1 MITYLGYALVAVLL
15 FAWLPRRT
23 AVVATYVGGWLVLPV
38 GSYAA
43 HRSGFTIELIGT
55 MLPAP
60 AMLLNKAW
68 VVALVPLLLATI
80 RAPRAWLAW
89 QPGLID
95 LPVLLFCLWPLPA
108 GIAAA
113 APSPA
118 PAVACVYLMAVWGA
132 PWLLARIY
140 LDDAAGRIALAKAL
154 TIGALAIAPFALAE
168 GVAGAF
174 LYPLV
179 YGPHPYIA
187 DGVDRYIGFRPL
199 LMFENGNQYGIFVA
213 LAALG
218 AIALWRQGGSR
229 AQAAHA
235 VIVTG
240 LAILSQSVGA
250 ILLMLAG
257 AFVLLAPVHTRDL
270 RRGAIAVAAL
280 CVIVAPLYVSGVLPI
295 EQLVRHT
302 APGQKLLAVVR
313 ATGRGSIAWRVSQDQ
328 KVAGLIR
335 QHPVVGTSRWDWW
348 RPSQTRPWN
357 LALLIVGQFGVIAF
371 GLATWIL
378 GHGSIRLLARRD
390 QYGIVEQGLAL
401 VAVLAALDAL
411 LNAFVFVP
419 AVLVAGTVATGR
431 RPLATE
437 RNDRQRAG

>member
-1 MITYLGYALVAVLL
+1 MIYIAYAVLACIL
-15 FAWLPRRT
+15 FCIMPVRA
-23 AVVATYVGGWLVLPV
+23 AIVATYVGGWLVLPV

-43 HRSGFTIELIGT
+43 YRSGFTIELIGT

-60 AMLLNKAW
+60 AMLLNKSW
-68 VVALVPLLLATI
+68 VVAIVPLVLATI

-89 QPGLID
+89 RPGPID
-95 LPVLLFCLWPLPA
+95 LPVLIFCLWPLPA

-118 PAVACVYLMAVWGA
+118 PIVACAYLMAIWAA

-154 TIGALAIAPFALAE
+154 SFGALAIAPFALAE
-168 GVAGAF
+168 GIAGPF

-199 LMFENGNQYGIFVA
+199 LMFEDGNQYGIFVA
-213 LAALG
+213 LAALC
-218 AIALWRQGGSR
+218 AIALWRQGGNR
-229 AQAAHA
+229 VQAVHA

-240 LAILSQSVGA
+240 LAILSQSAGA

-257 AFVLLAPVHTRDL
+257 AFVLLAPVRTRDL
-270 RRGAIAVAAL
+270 RRAAIAVAAL
-280 CVIVAPLYVSGVLPI
+280 CVIVAPLYVSGALPI
-295 EQLVRHT
+295 ERLVRHT

-371 GLATWIL
+371 GLAAWIL
-378 GHGSIRLLARRD
+378 GYGSIRLLARRD
-390 QYGIVEQGLAL
+390 RYGIVEQGLAL
-401 VAVLAALDAL
+401 VTMLAALDAL

-419 AVLVAGTVATGR
+419 ALLAAGAIAAGR
-431 RPLATE
+431 RPLTAK
-437 RNDRQRAG
+437 RRDPQRAR